1 MKWKMVFANIRNEE
15 TDYQEYGYRLL
26 ALPMAELRSVMMGG
40 GNRSVHTDDLH
51 SRANLFGRN
60 FIPNFGLNKNGSGR
74 SHERYS
80 SNNYMYILHKYDD
93 V

>member
-26 ALPMAELRSVMMGG
+26 ALPMAELRSVMMGEG
-40 GNRSVHTDDLH
+40 IVPFRRMIYIQEQICLVAISFP
-51 SRANLFGRN
+51 NL
-60 FIPNFGLNKNGSGR
+60 
-74 SHERYS
+74 
-80 SNNYMYILHKYDD
+80 